1 MKIGKKRKKPRPQG
15 QQPEELEKNQD
26 PSKENKETEE
36 DTEETEEDSPT
47 ESLPPAAPEG
57 TAPEAEKEVTKGNK
71 ELFRVMHNY
80 PDWPKTWLLI
90 KNPQLL
96 SNIYKTW

>member
-71 ELFRVMHNY
+71 NYKLKLFQNGFSHLFLVRVLSC
-80 PDWPKTWLLI
+80 DWKQ
-90 KNPQLL
+90 N
-96 SNIYKTW
+96 